1 MYYEAF
7 VIYAKIRRGTF
18 LKKVSLILGAL
29 LALALLNVFSRVPL
43 DPTPSHLA
51 PRYEKASFSE
61 TRITSPSLAILGDY
75 RGFDLVVAAVLFG
88 VSGLVIFLSG
98 SKGPGG
104 LSALLMILGMGG
116 VLALGLLEL
125 GLGSNFLDHEPLAHW
140 VGPLEARWKG
150 VFWLSWAVGL
160 ALLGVF
166 LAAFRAKGPGGGSR
180 GA

>member
-29 LALALLNVFSRVPL
+29 LALALFNAFSRVPL

-61 TRITSPSLAILGDY
+61 TRISSPSMAILGDY

-88 VSGLVIFLSG
+88 VCGWVIFLSG
-98 SKGPGG
+98 PKAQGG
-104 LSALLMILGMGG
+104 LSALFVILGVGG
-116 VLALGLLEL
+116 ALALGSLEL
-125 GLGSNFLDHEPLAHW
+125 GLGNNYLDHEALAHW
-140 VGPLEARWKG
+140 VGPLEARW
-150 VFWLSWAVGL
+150 
-160 ALLGVF
+160 
-166 LAAFRAKGPGGGSR
+166 
-180 GA
+180 